1 MSMVCVYALGGNT
14 GTSQH
19 CCLLCVIHNSV
30 GSALLVPTVMGIPE
44 PRSVERVTVQFLRF
58 LICYILPVRGLPAIY
73 DYAMNRHKCWVDWM
87 KAIGMLFIIWG
98 HAFPKAFSPFIYS
111 FNVPLFFIISGYLFK
126 RSDTFAVFLKKNYV
140 SLIIP
145 YLLLCLMKD
154 FSHVV
159 EYYNDIPELL
169 KFPAGVLCGF
179 HTFMDAP
186 AAKNLWF
193 IYTLFIIKVLFQIAK
208 SKKLLMSLTVLCIVA
223 SLICGYHNYHPAWG
237 VTNVFLAFPYFFLG
251 YVISTNFEEKLS
263 IWIKRI
269 RQYKFR
275 AFLCIIALLVVQFV
289 LSNFS
294 GSVRMFKGMYGDSIL
309 LFFVLGVLGTI
320 ICFLISVLL
329 DNVRFEAIGI
339 ISVGT
344 MVILQFHR
352 DLYHP
357 LGKIVKSIATDGTLE
372 GVLSF
377 LASFLV
383 LLAFVPIIMLLQRYF
398 PLLIGNRKCS

>member
-1 MSMVCVYALGGNT
+1 M
-14 GTSQH
+14 
-19 CCLLCVIHNSV
+19 
-30 GSALLVPTVMGIPE
+30 LVPTVMGIPE
-44 PRSVERVTVQFLRF
+44 PRSVGRVTVQFLRF
-58 LICYILPVRGLPAIY
+58 FICYILPVRGLPAIY

-145 YLLLCLMKD
+145 YLLLCLIKD

-223 SLICGYHNYHPAWG
+223 SLICGYHDYHPAWA

-251 YVISTNFEEKLS
+251 YVVSTNFEEKLS
-263 IWIKRI
+263 ACVKRI
-269 RQYKFR
+269 GQYR
-275 AFLCIIALLVVQFV
+275 LPVLLCIIALLVIQFV
-289 LSNFS
+289 LSSFS

-329 DNVRFEAIGI
+329 DNVRFKAIGI